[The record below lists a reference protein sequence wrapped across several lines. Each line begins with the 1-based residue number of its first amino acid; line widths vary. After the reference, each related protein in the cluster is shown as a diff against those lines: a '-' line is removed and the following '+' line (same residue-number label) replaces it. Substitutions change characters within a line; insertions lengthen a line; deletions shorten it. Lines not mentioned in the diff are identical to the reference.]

1 MSAADDKVVKG
12 LAEAMRKARGTAPP
26 PEEATVITD
35 ELTSEPEAPPP
46 DFSSK
51 FKDAGDVAFSKVFK
65 MDPPNGMPDL
75 KAHVYKTSDWPKA
88 DRVHIPDQGKFDT
101 YVPDV
106 SVLYQLW
113 VSVLKNNKKALV
125 VGPTGSGKT
134 TTQEYFCAMIRQPYY
149 RINGR
154 GDMESD
160 TVLGKAWVG
169 DSGMTF
175 EIGPMVKAA
184 KAGYWIAFD
193 EPWKVPS
200 PIQVALSRFYEKDG
214 AFQLDDMPG
223 ELGDI
228 LIPSDP
234 RCRLV
239 LADNVVGTGDSMDQ
253 YAATMIQDGSTLN
266 RMDVVI
272 HQGYMPRDKEVEMVL
287 AHVPELNKATAG
299 RMVDFITLC
308 RKSYEQRA
316 LTAALSPRNL
326 LSWAELGHQLHSIH
340 SAAAWVMNERFAE
353 DNEKALVNEHY
364 RTVFDRNIG

>member
-1 MSAADDKVVKG
+1 MSKAELDKRVVNN
-12 LAEAMRKARGTAPP
+12 LAEAMRAARGEGGVV
-26 PEEATVITD
+26 PEEKESVKVK
-35 ELTSEPEAPPP
+35 LPPP

-51 FKDAGDVAFSKVFK
+51 FKDAGDTAFSECFG
-65 MDPPNGMPDL
+65 MAPPKGMPDL
-75 KAHVYKTSDWPKA
+75 KAKVYKSTDWPKS
-88 DRVHIPDQGKFDT
+88 DRVHIPDKKKFDT

-134 TTQEYFCAMIRQPYY
+134 TTQEYFCSMIQQPYY

-160 TVLGKAWVG
+160 TVLGKPWV
-169 DSGMTF
+169 SGEGMSY
-175 EIGPMVKAA
+175 ELGPMVKAA

-214 AFQLDDMPG
+214 SFQLDDMPG
-223 ELGDI
+223 ELGEI

-272 HQGYMPRDKEVEMVL
+272 YQGYMPRDKEVEMVI
-287 AHVPELNKATAG
+287 AHVPELNKNVAG
-299 RMVDFITLC
+299 KMIDFITLC

-340 SAAAWVMNERFAE
+340 LAAAWVMNERFAE

-364 RTVFDRNIG
+364 RTVFDRSIGE